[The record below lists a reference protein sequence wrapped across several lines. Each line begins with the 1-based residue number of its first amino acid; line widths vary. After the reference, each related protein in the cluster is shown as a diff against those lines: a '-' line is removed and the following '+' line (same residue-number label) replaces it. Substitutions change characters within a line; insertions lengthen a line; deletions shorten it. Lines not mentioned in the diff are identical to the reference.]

1 MNTSLRIVIS
11 IALLLYYIFI
21 FYFLK
26 KKSLTLKYTLLWLFT
41 GGIMVL
47 VVLFPGVLEAVLHA
61 MGVVELTNGLFAI
74 VLFALL
80 IILLSVTSIVST
92 LNEKLRKLV
101 QQCSLY
107 EKRIRELEV
116 QIENVQRAPDE
127 VP

>member
-1 MNTSLRIVIS
+1 MNTSLRTVIS
-11 IALLLYYIFI
+11 IALCLYYICI

-26 KKSLTLKYTLLWLFT
+26 RKRLTLKYTLLWLFT

-47 VVLFPGVLEAVLHA
+47 IVIFPEALEVILHA

-92 LNEKLRKLV
+92 LNDKLRKLV
-101 QQCSLY
+101 QQCALY

-116 QIENVQRAPDE
+116 QFEDDQRTADE
-127 VP
+127 IP